1 MNKKIA
7 NYGLLIALAFIF
19 SYIEFLLPINL
30 GVPGVKLGLAN
41 LVVMIALY
49 TMGVGDAAAISL
61 IRLVLVGITFG
72 NFAAFAYSLAGAVLS
87 LLVMIIAKKT
97 DKLSTL
103 GVSVLGGVFHNVGQ
117 IIVAI
122 IVLETGR
129 LVYYLPLLIISGLV
143 AGILIGILTAEI
155 IKRLP
160 KERTHNEK

>member
-1 MNKKIA
+1 MNKRIA

-49 TMGVGDAAAISL
+49 TMGIGDAAAISL

-72 NFAAFAYSLAGAVLS
+72 NFAAFAYSLAGAALS

-129 LVYYLPLLIISGLV
+129 LIYYLPLLIISGLV

-160 KERTHNEK
+160 KERTRNEK